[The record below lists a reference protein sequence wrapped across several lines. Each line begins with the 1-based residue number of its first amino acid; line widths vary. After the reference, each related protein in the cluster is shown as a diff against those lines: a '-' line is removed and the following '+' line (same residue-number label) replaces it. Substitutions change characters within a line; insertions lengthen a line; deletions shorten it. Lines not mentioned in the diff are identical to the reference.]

1 MILSMLAA
9 PFIALIDASLLP
21 VIIITLAMV
30 VTLIVSVMDRASLD
44 LRGAAL
50 FHLGSYSRDDRGAFE
65 VLYMN
70 PTTSTRFNEFMPR
83 IIRGL
88 DLRLTGGKGGSDQAG
103 MTAAVYLYRN
113 AFDFNDFGAAS
124 AMSWLLFLIVAALT
138 WLTHRAFRRK
148 DD

>member
-1 MILSMLAA
+1 
-9 PFIALIDASLLP
+9 
-21 VIIITLAMV
+21 
-30 VTLIVSVMDRASLD
+30 
-44 LRGAAL
+44 
-50 FHLGSYSRDDRGAFE
+50 
-65 VLYMN
+65 
-70 PTTSTRFNEFMPR
+70 
-83 IIRGL
+83 
-88 DLRLTGGKGGSDQAG
+88 